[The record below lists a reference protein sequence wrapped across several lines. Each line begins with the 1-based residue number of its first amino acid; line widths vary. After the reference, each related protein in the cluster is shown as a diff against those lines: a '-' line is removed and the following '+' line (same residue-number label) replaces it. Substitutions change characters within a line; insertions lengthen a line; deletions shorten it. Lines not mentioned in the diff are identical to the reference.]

1 MSHLN
6 KLVLTALLAISLAGF
21 VAAHPPTEPDHGL
34 NESEFVRLWSEDT
47 GSPVSPDDSVSRFIS
62 GASDYS
68 YTDPP
73 KAPEVWN
80 RGEFGEL
87 SGLDFRDPNKSIYP
101 ADADLDSSRIGAITD
116 ASLEIFSV
124 NPSVFTHRSPIRGA
138 RHLGEEG
145 SILVVVD
152 YRVPLPPEAELL
164 NHEIERTWIEGSS
177 NDTSGSHTPVL
188 SYDLD
193 DLGTA
198 QGLVVR
204 STISARIRAEFPNG
218 SVRTFTDTV
227 TVSENLILRNLFTRL
242 QGVRGIRVNYPDGSK
257 SIVLV
262 GPGGAWRGAKLPGG
276 EVRTR
281 WRYFTTKDDR
291 WEELVVESQNGSRTR
306 HSPAHPVTV
315 HAYPSENG
323 PRALSSTDSSLPK
336 VLRVLGTRFRPPDLP
351 DGVKVNVVEDDY
363 TEVWAVEAKYD
374 PNASNQEF
382 RYMGLTRGSGGE
394 VTIDRSVDMR
404 RTELDLE
411 VIDETSTH
419 VTIRVS
425 LREKESGRPIRL
437 EGRAGYVEL
446 MGSERVN
453 TSSDGTARTIIRKP
467 NDYVRAEYVP
477 GAWWDDGGA
486 FMSSTATLA
495 VGNEFVGPLGIAT
508 GAFRIFGFLLPFLA
522 VVFMLDRMLGLDL
535 WPPWKK
541 I

>member
-6 KLVLTALLAISLAGF
+6 KLLFTAVVALALAG
-21 VAAHPPTEPDHGL
+21 VAAAHPPTEPDHGL
-34 NESEFVRLWSEDT
+34 NDSEFVKLWSEDT
-47 GSPVSPDDSVSRFIS
+47 GTSVSPNDSVSKFIS
-62 GASDYS
+62 GTSDYS

-73 KAPEVWN
+73 QAPEVWN

-101 ADADLDSSRIGAITD
+101 AEADLDSSRFGAITD
-116 ASLEIFSV
+116 ASLEVFSV

-145 SILVVVD
+145 SILAVVD
-152 YRVPLPPEAELL
+152 YRVRIPPDAELL
-164 NHEIERTWIEGSS
+164 NHEIEKTWIEGLS

-193 DLGTA
+193 DLGIT
-198 QGLVVR
+198 QRLVLKSR
-204 STISARIRAEFPNG
+204 ISARIKAEFPNG
-218 SVRTFTDTV
+218 SVRTFRDTV
-227 TVSENLILRNLFTRL
+227 TVSEDLILRNLYQRL
-242 QGVRGIRVNYPDGSK
+242 EGVRGIRVNYPDGSK
-257 SIVLV
+257 SIVLI

-281 WRYFTTKDDR
+281 WRYFTSKDDR
-291 WEELVVESQNGSRTR
+291 WEELVVDSRNGSSTR
-306 HSPAHPVTV
+306 HSPAHPVRV

-323 PRALSSTDSSLPK
+323 ARALSSTGSSLPK
-336 VLRVLGTRFRPPDLP
+336 ILRVFGARFRPPNIP
-351 DGVKVNVVEDDY
+351 DGVMVNVVEDDY
-363 TEVWAVEAKYD
+363 TEVWALEAKYD
-374 PNASNQEF
+374 PNASDQEF
-382 RYMGLTRGSGGE
+382 RYMGLTRGSGGDIS
-394 VTIDRSVDMR
+394 IDRVVDMR

-419 VTIRVS
+419 VTLRVR

-437 EGRAGYVEL
+437 EGRAGYIEL

-453 TSSDGTARTIIRKP
+453 TSRDGTAHTIIRKP
-467 NDYVRAEYVP
+467 NDYLRAEYVP

-486 FMSSTATLA
+486 FTPSSATLA
-495 VGNEFVGPLGIAT
+495 VGNEFVGPLGVAT
-508 GAFRIFGFLLPFLA
+508 GAFRIFGFLLPLLL